1 MAVCAWSARHVQE
14 GAVFTPDIAPSSDE
28 LTANHFLKSAL
39 DAIPEDLDKCR
50 GFEYLRA
57 IGLIC
62 HVAEQTN
69 NIALLHQ
76 FTGKY
81 HGLVA
86 LQAFH
91 DEARWSGDI
100 TIRERNVRRLV
111 FWSMY
116 RLEVHTGAV
125 MGHMIRCPERQCCV
139 AYPTVFT
146 SSDGRET
153 TDSSGSSHWLVGW
166 NHVTDLY
173 RILEHVLTHF
183 KYERAS
189 PTAIRPAQLWPYISR
204 ESVLE
209 QMRSLEGSL
218 PQNFE
223 AAPKSLS
230 STTDARRGF
239 QVANIVATAQ
249 LVKMV
254 SFTAEDAT
262 FPAACAAAHGFLEA
276 VSSIPFAFFRAI
288 GLPMLQELSGI
299 GHMLSSVIGTKLS
312 ESDYQQ
318 LRVLILRMADFL
330 KSLDGHLRSAGTAG
344 ERLEAHVQR
353 IDELVSVRRAE
364 RLQQEQQDYIDAAV
378 VNTDEED
385 FFSADLLD
393 YLENFPWMSDEA
405 EDISMDTFQF
415 GVGT

>member
-1 MAVCAWSARHVQE
+1 MQD
-14 GAVFTPDIAPSSDE
+14 GAVFTTDIAPSSEE
-28 LTANHFLKSAL
+28 LTGNEFLKTAL

-50 GFEYLRA
+50 GFEFLRA

-62 HVAEQTN
+62 HIAEQTN
-69 NIALLHQ
+69 NVALLHHY
-76 FTGKY
+76 TGKY

-91 DEARWSGDI
+91 DEARWPNGI
-100 TIRERNVRRLV
+100 TTRERTVRRLV

-125 MGHMIRCPERQCCV
+125 MGHMIRCPERQSCV
-139 AYPTVFT
+139 AYPTTPET
-146 SSDGRET
+146 SQPAPDP
-153 TDSSGSSHWLVGW
+153 SSHWLVGW

-204 ESVLE
+204 EVVLA
-209 QMRSLEGSL
+209 QMRSLEASL

-223 AAPKSLS
+223 EAPRTLS

-276 VSSIPFAFFRAI
+276 VSSIPIAFFRAI

-318 LRVLILRMADFL
+318 LRVLILRMAEFL
-330 KSLDGHLRSAGTAG
+330 RGLDGHLRSAGNAG
-344 ERLEAHVQR
+344 ERLAAHVQR
-353 IDELVSVRRAE
+353 IDELVSVRREE
-364 RLQQEQQDYIDAAV
+364 RLQQEYEDATTA
-378 VNTDEED
+378 ELGED
-385 FFSADLLD
+385 FFSADLLE
-393 YLENFPWMSDEA
+393 YLENFPWLSDEA
-405 EDISMDTFQF
+405 DEFSMDVFQF
-415 GVGT
+415 GVGG